1 MKKLFT
7 LIMTVTMVAALS
19 VTTMAQGRDC
29 RRANDSRTY
38 NSQAYDSRA
47 YDSQSYYDN
56 SGGYYDSNGVYRDR
70 SFWNRHRDKL
80 TVLAGTA
87 GGAAIG
93 GLIGGK
99 KGAVVGAAAGLG
111 GSALY
116 AYKIR
121 HRNTRF

>member
-1 MKKLFT
+1 MKKIFT

-19 VTTMAQGRDC
+19 VTTMAQGRDY
-29 RRANDSRTY
+29 RRANDSRA
-38 NSQAYDSRA
+38 NKSQAYDSR
-47 YDSQSYYDN
+47 SYYDN
-56 SGGYYDSNGVYRDR
+56 SGGYYDSYGVYRDR
-70 SFWNRHRDKL
+70 SFWDRHRDKL
-80 TVLAGTA
+80 TVIAGTA

-99 KGAVVGAAAGLG
+99 KGAVIGAAAGLG

-121 HRNTRF
+121 HRNTRY